1 MPSVNTR
8 NLITF
13 KDQILI
19 DFSLHYNYKKSKST
33 FPSLH
38 SSESNITL
46 HSESSELSPL
56 SSSLHHSSLYNSSRS
71 LIFALTGLANE
82 EDKNITY

>member
-8 NLITF
+8 NL
-13 KDQILI
+13 KNKSPLGRSSNPDRL
-19 DFSLHYNYKKSKST
+19 SLRYNYNNL
-33 FPSLH
+33 SLPL
-38 SSESNITL
+38 SESNITL